1 MKTRILLLAISMMF
15 AVALQAQTYDQLWK
29 RVQQM
34 EQKDLPKSVIAEAQA
49 IYQKAKAEQNVPQMM
64 KAYLTMMVYRKSI
77 SPDSLAVDVKGLEE
91 WAASPQT
98 EVQDRAVL
106 YSILGEEVDDF
117 DMSNEYLRLSLKD
130 SLKLV
135 DYPAE
140 KLVPMVTTGETSRL
154 YFDDNLYEDYDD
166 YSDTPW
172 YDLKSKIN
180 RNDYEKYINIS
191 NKDII
196 D

>member
-1 MKTRILLLAISMMF
+1 MKIRILLLAISMMF

-49 IYQKAKAEQNVPQMM
+49 IYQKAKTEQNVPQMM

-91 WAASPQT
+91 WAAYPQT

-106 YSILGEEVDDF
+106 YSILGGEVDDF

-140 KLVPMVTTGETSRL
+140 KLVPMVKTGETSRL
-154 YFDDNLYEDYDD
+154 YFDNNLYD
-166 YSDTPW
+166 
-172 YDLKSKIN
+172 
-180 RNDYEKYINIS
+180 
-191 NKDII
+191 
-196 D
+196 